1 MDGENGNEEG
11 SSFGDRKC
19 IAAVWGRG
27 RSRRNILETA
37 WVASLELPSL
47 ILTGVYLVLSVI
59 YGISSAKRFKGT
71 KFRSFAKKCE
81 EIALFALAADLA
93 LETALHL
100 AGI

>member
-1 MDGENGNEEG
+1 MKKEILLVIG
-11 SSFGDRKC
+11 SILLLFGG
-19 IAAVWGRG
+19 AVGAG
-27 RSRRNILETA
+27 AILSKQP

-47 ILTGVYLVLSVI
+47 ILTGVYLVLYAI

-81 EIALFALAADLA
+81 TVALFVLLADLA